1 MILLPGLLRSDAG
14 CPFVN
19 DIADDFPRPDAGHD
33 EDRPADNFEHWAI
46 LMPRLPGF
54 IGGEYEDLT
63 RPVDAQATIN
73 LFPEKV
79 ESGSGS
85 VEMILRKCPGTDLV
99 AELTDTPI
107 RGQFA
112 QDGRVFIV
120 AGGSFFELYDDGTA
134 FNRPNSYRR
143 IASVAVDDSPAAMV
157 SNGAG
162 GNQLLIVTGGLGYI
176 FDLRSGAFGR
186 IGSGFPANARRA
198 EFLDGYFFTMSG
210 LFTYASNLEDG
221 LTWNAASKAQRSTAS
236 DDLQSII
243 VDGHKVLWMVGSKT
257 SEPWYD
263 AGLNP
268 FPLTPVSNS
277 FMSHGTGARD
287 SVTRFDNSVFMLGQN
302 EDGDRYAFIIS
313 NGQSAQRIS
322 THAVENAWRGYETVS
337 DAIAWTYAEMG
348 HAFAVVTFPSAKA
361 TWVYDASTQLWHRR
375 GVWNTTTGTYDA
387 DRSNGHCFAFGRHL
401 VGSHTNRVYAQ
412 SLDYQILHTG
422 PVSNPSATAIR
433 WVRRAPHLIK
443 DRQWLIYNSFELVAA
458 TGVGRSGFLDPGSA
472 EEHNYNNPVAA
483 INYVDPLV
491 GLRYSDDGGYTW
503 SNERTRSMGRVG
515 TFGTRMIWN
524 RLGRSRDRVFEISG
538 SSHVKVTLMDALV
551 DVS

>member
-1 MILLPGLLRSDAG
+1 MEWELP
-14 CPFVN
+14 VK
-19 DIADDFPRPDAGHD
+19 
-33 EDRPADNFEHWAI
+33 
-46 LMPRLPGF
+46 LPGF
-54 IGGEYEDLT
+54 VGPAYEDLT
-63 RPVDAQATIN
+63 LPVDAQAAFN

-79 ESGSGS
+79 ESGSGTAD
-85 VEMILRKCPGTDLV
+85 MILRKCPGTDLV
-99 AELTDTPI
+99 AELNDGPI

-112 QDGRVFIV
+112 QDGRCFIV
-120 AGGSFFELYDDGTA
+120 AGTSLFELYQDGTA
-134 FNRPNSYRR
+134 FNRPNSWRR
-143 IASVAVDDSPAAMV
+143 IATVAMDDYPAAMV

-162 GNQLLIVTGGLGYI
+162 GNQLFIVSGGLGYI
-176 FDLRSGAFGR
+176 FDLSRGDFGQ

-198 EFLDGYFFTMSG
+198 EFMDGYFFTMSG

-243 VDGHKVLWMVGSKT
+243 VDGHKILWMIGSKT

-287 SVTRFDNSVFMLGQN
+287 SVTRFDNSVFMLGQS

-313 NGQSAQRIS
+313 NGQLAQRIS
-322 THAVENAWRGYETVS
+322 THAVENAWRGYSVVS
-337 DAIAWTYAEMG
+337 DAISWTYTEMG
-348 HAFAVVTFPSAKA
+348 HTFVVLTFPTAKA
-361 TWVYDASTQLWHRR
+361 TWVYDSSTQLWHRR
-375 GVWNTTTGTYDA
+375 GEWNPATGEFMA

-412 SLDYQILHTG
+412 SLDYQFLNSG
-422 PVSNPSATAIR
+422 PVSNPSLKPIR
-433 WVRRAPHLIK
+433 WLRRAPHLVQ
-443 DRQWLIYNSFELVAA
+443 DRKWLIYNSFELIAA
-458 TGVGRSGFLDPGSA
+458 TGVGLTGFIDPGTA
-472 EEHNYNNPVAA
+472 GEQDLNNPLAVD
-483 INYVDPLV
+483 YVDPLV

-503 SNERTRSMGRVG
+503 SSERTRSMGRVG
-515 TFGTRMIWN
+515 TYGSRIIWH
-524 RLGRSRDRVFEISG
+524 RLGRSRDRVYEVSG
-538 SSHVKVTLMDALV
+538 SAAVKVTLIDAMI